1 MDSPRPLEEAPS
13 HVRFFTYA
21 YAVIVALAFAPL
33 TMAGLVAPA
42 PLSAVLGV
50 LGFLAL
56 AGVIVVLVK
65 FVQNAGKGGAK
76 HAAYLLTGI
85 LVLVALPIAGLLVDG
100 AADNCVG
107 SKCDPNFRPLA
118 MPQVFGLVPLHV
130 VSVVAF
136 FLSARRPEALSP
148 RAEAAIATSL
158 FGGMVLQLFLG
169 VQFVPAVPLAIVVI
183 PLPILMPYAAF
194 PLLFH
199 AVLRRLRNRGH
210 EALVARAEEEV
221 RGKTP
226 GEVGYRQP
234 AEVEVVPR
242 VETARPI
249 HGRTFGFG
257 LLGLPFLL
265 GLHAVVNAV
274 VFRSATGGVDAFLRT
289 CSYPL
294 SRMPTPPPGD
304 CHYLCTIAAQGS
316 PSLVKPMRW
325 GTRRGKPIVVN
336 RQLALANA
344 FEDLLHERWPS
355 FGRFARRTYDA
366 LAFPVSR
373 ALSRRWLANVIY
385 VAMKP
390 AELVFALTL
399 LFLDPGDPEARIER
413 MYR

>member
-1 MDSPRPLEEAPS
+1 MEEAPS

-148 RAEAAIATSL
+148 LSL
-158 FGGMVLQLFLG
+158 
-169 VQFVPAVPLAIVVI
+169 
-183 PLPILMPYAAF
+183 
-194 PLLFH
+194 
-199 AVLRRLRNRGH
+199 
-210 EALVARAEEEV
+210 
-221 RGKTP
+221 
-226 GEVGYRQP
+226 
-234 AEVEVVPR
+234 
-242 VETARPI
+242 I
-249 HGRTFGFG
+249 H
-257 LLGLPFLL
+257 
-265 GLHAVVNAV
+265 
-274 VFRSATGGVDAFLRT
+274 
-289 CSYPL
+289 
-294 SRMPTPPPGD
+294 
-304 CHYLCTIAAQGS
+304 I
-316 PSLVKPMRW
+316 
-325 GTRRGKPIVVN
+325 
-336 RQLALANA
+336 
-344 FEDLLHERWPS
+344 
-355 FGRFARRTYDA
+355 
-366 LAFPVSR
+366 
-373 ALSRRWLANVIY
+373 
-385 VAMKP
+385 
-390 AELVFALTL
+390 
-399 LFLDPGDPEARIER
+399 
-413 MYR
+413 